1 MADVFVSYSR
11 ADQPFVRALHDALAR
26 LNKDIW
32 VDWEDIPPTAE
43 WLKEVYGGIES
54 SDTFLFVIS
63 PDAMR
68 SGVCRGEFDHALR
81 HNKRIVPLLRRE
93 TEPAQIPQALAAR
106 NWIFFRDADDFDAA
120 SRTLAQALET
130 DLEWVRAH
138 TRLLT
143 RALEWSRGS
152 RDRSLLLRGADLHT
166 AERWLAL
173 GAAGRSP
180 APTETQAEYI
190 SASRQA
196 ETRRQRYTLGAV
208 TTGLILVA
216 GLAIVALLQRQT
228 AIEERDRAQ
237 SRQLAAQSSSRL
249 SSNLE
254 LSLLLA
260 VEAARIQPT
269 AEAEVALREA
279 VLAASQLVRGE
290 ELENV
295 EWASTS
301 AARQLSPD
309 GRLELSGAGNVA
321 VLREARTGRLVREM
335 RGHSVDVESVRFSA
349 DGRLMQVEAEGG
361 AILVWRVAIVPA
373 STILQHPAPVT
384 AAVVSPDGKQ
394 VLTVAAKL
402 VRVWDLET
410 ARELARFAGSGGAF
424 SADGSRIVTFA
435 GNDAAIVDTRSL
447 QPRLVL
453 HGHTGTIRG
462 AAFSREGSLV
472 VTAGDDRTARV
483 WDAATGILRFE
494 LKGHGGTV
502 TGAAFSPD
510 GAAIATSSA
519 DGTARI
525 WDASSGRLSS
535 ELRGHASDVLSVAFS
550 PDGARVLT
558 ASEDGT
564 ARIWDVTA
572 GRQRAVLN
580 QTNEGVRA
588 AFSPGGQIVLTG
600 SEDIYGAKVW
610 DAGTGRL
617 VSQLSRFTEIV
628 SSVGF
633 SPNGKWALTASHDG
647 SVRVWDPATGALAID
662 LRDHTGPV
670 YAASF
675 GPDGKLVVTAGDDGR
690 ALVFRCDACGSIDD
704 LLAMASRLVTRSL
717 TAEERLEYLPDGGA
731 AAR

>member
-11 ADQPFVRALHDALAR
+11 ADQPFVRALHDTLAR

-43 WLKEVYGGIES
+43 WRKEVYGGIES

-68 SGVCRGEFDHALR
+68 SGECRGDG
-81 HNKRIVPLLRRE
+81 
-93 TEPAQIPQALAAR
+93 EPA
-106 NWIFFRDADDFDAA
+106 FR
-120 SRTLAQALET
+120 
-130 DLEWVRAH
+130 
-138 TRLLT
+138 
-143 RALEWSRGS
+143 
-152 RDRSLLLRGADLHT
+152 
-166 AERWLAL
+166 AE
-173 GAAGRSP
+173 G
-180 APTETQAEYI
+180 
-190 SASRQA
+190 
-196 ETRRQRYTLGAV
+196 TRRNGY
-208 TTGLILVA
+208 
-216 GLAIVALLQRQT
+216 
-228 AIEERDRAQ
+228 
-237 SRQLAAQSSSRL
+237 
-249 SSNLE
+249 
-254 LSLLLA
+254 
-260 VEAARIQPT
+260 
-269 AEAEVALREA
+269 
-279 VLAASQLVRGE
+279 
-290 ELENV
+290 
-295 EWASTS
+295 
-301 AARQLSPD
+301 
-309 GRLELSGAGNVA
+309 
-321 VLREARTGRLVREM
+321 
-335 RGHSVDVESVRFSA
+335 
-349 DGRLMQVEAEGG
+349 
-361 AILVWRVAIVPA
+361 
-373 STILQHPAPVT
+373 
-384 AAVVSPDGKQ
+384 
-394 VLTVAAKL
+394 
-402 VRVWDLET
+402 
-410 ARELARFAGSGGAF
+410 
-424 SADGSRIVTFA
+424 
-435 GNDAAIVDTRSL
+435 
-447 QPRLVL
+447 
-453 HGHTGTIRG
+453 
-462 AAFSREGSLV
+462 
-472 VTAGDDRTARV
+472 
-483 WDAATGILRFE
+483 
-494 LKGHGGTV
+494 
-502 TGAAFSPD
+502 GAAFSPD

-535 ELRGHASDVLSVAFS
+535 ELRGHANDVLSVAFT

-633 SPNGKWALTASHDG
+633 SPNGKWALTASHDA

-675 GPDGKLVVTAGDDGR
+675 GPDSKLVVTAGDDGR

-717 TAEERLEYLPDGGA
+717 TAEERLEYLPDGGG